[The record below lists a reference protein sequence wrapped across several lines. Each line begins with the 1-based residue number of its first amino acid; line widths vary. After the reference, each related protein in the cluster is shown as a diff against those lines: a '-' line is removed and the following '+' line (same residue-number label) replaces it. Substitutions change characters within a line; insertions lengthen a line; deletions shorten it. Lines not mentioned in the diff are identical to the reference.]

1 MESGEI
7 VGIGDYDV
15 ETKREK
21 RRSLL
26 SQLLADPILADVP
39 RNPTLWDVVT
49 SALKKEALCDS
60 PLSNS
65 TAPPWVIC
73 GGYEFS
79 YFEGS
84 EEFDQEES

>member
-7 VGIGDYDV
+7 VGIGDYHV

-21 RRSLL
+21 RWSLL
-26 SQLLADPILADVP
+26 SQLLADPILADV
-39 RNPTLWDVVT
+39 RGTQHCRMSSLS

-60 PLSNS
+60 PSSNS
-65 TAPPWVIC
+65 MAPPWVIC
-73 GGYEFS
+73 GGYELS

-84 EEFDQEES
+84 KDF